1 MILYTCYTLFFLFLL
16 LRKKGVAR
24 AIYITENETK
34 LILLGLVIYCASF
47 LVSSSLIEFGLKND
61 SFHILTHHALLL
73 AIGVVLYI
81 KMTKV
86 NDSRDK

>member
-1 MILYTCYTLFFLFLL
+1 MILYACYTLFFLFLL
-16 LRKKGVAR
+16 LRKKGITM
-24 AIYITENETK
+24 AIYITENETW

-73 AIGVVLYI
+73 AISVVLYI
-81 KMTKV
+81 KMARA
-86 NDSRDK
+86 NDSKDK